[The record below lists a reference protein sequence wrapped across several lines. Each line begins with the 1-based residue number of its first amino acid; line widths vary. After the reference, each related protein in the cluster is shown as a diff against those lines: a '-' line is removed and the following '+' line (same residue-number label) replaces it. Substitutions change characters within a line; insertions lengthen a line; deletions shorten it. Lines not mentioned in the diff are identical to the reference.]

1 MRTIDFCL
9 LQSLSTSALIG
20 LVNWMTLIWQTDSVK
35 CITDRLPL
43 HKMTAIDLIG
53 IEAVPYILTT

>member
-1 MRTIDFCL
+1 MTAIILCL

-43 HKMTAIDLIG
+43 HKMTSIDLVG
-53 IEAVPYILTT
+53 IETVPYILTT